1 MKHKIDIVGK
11 LKLQSIEIVQVPKD
25 ILVCKMGLCKFI

>member
-25 ILVCKMGLCKFI
+25 ISMQNGFL